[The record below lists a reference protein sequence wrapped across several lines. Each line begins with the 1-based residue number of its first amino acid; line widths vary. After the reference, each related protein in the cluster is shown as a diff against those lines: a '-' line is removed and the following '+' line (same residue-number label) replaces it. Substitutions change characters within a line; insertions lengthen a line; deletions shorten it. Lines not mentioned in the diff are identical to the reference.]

1 MENSSLVDCV
11 VMSPNH
17 SGKRTH
23 AVDRITPHCV
33 VGQAT
38 AERIGKC
45 FPAGR
50 DASCNYGIGK
60 DGRVCL
66 IVDEDNRSWCSS
78 SPSNDQR
85 AITIECASDETPP
98 YAFNDAVY
106 DKLIKLC
113 VDICKRYNKTKLIW
127 IENKKEALSYQPKE
141 NEMQLTVHRWF
152 ANKDCPGDWMYERMG
167 DLAMKVTNQLTV
179 QTIPPVKTNI
189 ENKKQEEKVKYPAI
203 PFLVKVLVPN
213 LNIKKRPNGDITGK
227 VAGMG
232 TQSIIKVLGDWGL
245 LESGEGY
252 ILLSNPDYV
261 KILCHVPKNIS
272 SSYTIKSIKTKPQT
286 VNLTAQLPQESWIR
300 SLINRFKK

>member
-1 MENSSLVDCV
+1 MENSSLIDCV

-33 VGQAT
+33 VGQFS
-38 AERIGKC
+38 AERIGNFFIDKEKQ
-45 FPAGR
+45 
-50 DASCNYGIGK
+50 ASCNYGIGE

-66 IVDEDNRSWCSS
+66 VVDEDNRSWCSS

-85 AITIECASDETPP
+85 AITIECSSDLKPP

-106 DKLIKLC
+106 NKLIKLC

-179 QTIPPVKTNI
+179 QTIPPVKINT
-189 ENKKQEEKVKYPAI
+189 ENKKQEEKVKYPI
-203 PFLVKVLVPN
+203 VPFLVKVLVPN
-213 LNIKKRPNGDITGK
+213 LNIRKRPSGEVTGK
-227 VAGMG
+227 AAGMG
-232 TQSIIKVLGDWGL
+232 TQTISKVIGDWGL

-261 KILCHVPKNIS
+261 RILCHIPKNTS
-272 SSYTIKSIKTKPQT
+272 TLYTVQPTEVKSQTTQSPQM
-286 VNLTAQLPQESWIR
+286 SWIR
-300 SLINRFKK
+300 ALIYRLKK

>member
-38 AERIGKC
+38 AERIGQIFIPTKKE
-45 FPAGR
+45 
-50 DASCNYGIGK
+50 ASCNYGIGK

-113 VDICKRYNKTKLIW
+113 ADICKRYGKTKLIW
-127 IENKKEALSYQPKE
+127 IENKKEALSYKPKE
-141 NEMQLTVHRWF
+141 DEMQLTVHRWF

-167 DLAMKVTNQLTV
+167 DLAMKVTNQLSV
-179 QTIPPVKTNI
+179 KPIPPVQINI
-189 ENKKQEEKVKYPAI
+189 KDKKQEEKKYPI
-203 PFLVKVLVPN
+203 VPFLVKVLVPN
-213 LNIKKRPNGDITGK
+213 LNIRKRPNGEVTGK

-232 TQSIIKVLGDWGL
+232 TQSITRVVGDWGL

-252 ILLSNPDYV
+252 ILLNNPEYV
-261 KILCHVPKNIS
+261 KILCHIPKNVS
-272 SSYTIKSIKTKPQT
+272 TSYIIPSVKIKSQKA
-286 VNLTAQLPQESWIR
+286 NLTTQLPQKSWIR
-300 SLINRFKK
+300 DLIYKLKK